1 MTLNNKWQVQGEMTK
16 EQFEMEMRRRLASL
30 QEMIRGDGW
39 RFMMDALAQRED
51 ELIQTPAAGGDDAL
65 ARMAE
70 LRALRHIASVPRIW
84 TVQLES
90 ALKPQQ

>member
-51 ELIQTPAAGGDDAL
+51 EQIG
-65 ARMAE
+65 
-70 LRALRHIASVPRIW
+70 RASCRERG
-84 TVQLES
+84 
-90 ALKPQQ
+90 